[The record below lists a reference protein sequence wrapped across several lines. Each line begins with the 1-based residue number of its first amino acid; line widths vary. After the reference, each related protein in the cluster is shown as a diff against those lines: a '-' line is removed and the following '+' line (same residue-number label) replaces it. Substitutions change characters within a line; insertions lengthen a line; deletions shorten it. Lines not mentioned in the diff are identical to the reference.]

1 MHQDGGGTVRV
12 ILETKERKKP
22 FLPIEAETIIPSNF
36 LKGPEL
42 TVYEGNKERLLSDLF
57 TIVVEGTAVSPDKVE
72 VVLKGD
78 TARIKRVGEYMATGT
93 IRIQG
98 DIGMHCGNFMSGGV
112 IEIGGNADAWLG
124 REMLGGSILCRG
136 NAGHYCASG
145 YRGEKHGMRGG
156 RVEVMGNAGDFC
168 SEYLTGGEVHIHGS
182 CGDMAGVEMKG
193 GQLIIEGDATRPCG
207 NMKDGMCMIFGT
219 VHRMLPTFEKID
231 TKKLPDRNVTV
242 TMYKGDVANRGKGTL
257 MIQKP
262 HDEGDQ
268 HPANTLPG
276 PATT

>member
-1 MHQDGGGTVRV
+1 MRV

-22 FLPIEAETIIPSNF
+22 FLPIEAETIIPRNF
-36 LKGPEL
+36 LKGTEL

-57 TIVVEGTAVSPDKVE
+57 WIFVEGTAVSPDKVE

-78 TARIKRVGEYMATGT
+78 TARFKRVGEYMDTGT
-93 IRIQG
+93 IRIMG

-207 NMKDGMCMIFGT
+207 NMKDGTCMIFGT
-219 VHRMLPTFEKID
+219 VHKMLPTFERIG
-231 TKKLPDRNVTV
+231 TRVLPDRKVVMTV
-242 TMYKGDVANRGKGTL
+242 YKGDIANRGKGT
-257 MIQKP
+257 MMVKVP
-262 HDEGDQ
+262 DAVND
-268 HPANTLPG
+268 
-276 PATT
+276 